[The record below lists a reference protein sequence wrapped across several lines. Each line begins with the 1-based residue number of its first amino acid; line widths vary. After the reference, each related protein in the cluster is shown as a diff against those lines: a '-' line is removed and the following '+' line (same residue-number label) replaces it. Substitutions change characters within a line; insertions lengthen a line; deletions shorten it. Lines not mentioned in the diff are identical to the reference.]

1 MTKRMCLAGAA
12 LLAVPLMAPLA
23 VSAQVAA
30 PGGGNAM
37 RQDQPAPALPKG
49 ACRVTDRLGGRSC
62 TGDVPESACAAI
74 AKEAKGEYAWTQ
86 DECP

>member
-12 LLAVPLMAPLA
+12 LLAVPLLAPLA

-30 PGGGNAM
+30 PGGGTAT